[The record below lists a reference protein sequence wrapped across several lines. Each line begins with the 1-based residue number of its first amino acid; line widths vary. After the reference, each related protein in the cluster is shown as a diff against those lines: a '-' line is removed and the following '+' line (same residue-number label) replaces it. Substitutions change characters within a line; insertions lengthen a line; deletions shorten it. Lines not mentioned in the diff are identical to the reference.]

1 MERDDDVKLIRK
13 ILSGDEAAFGVLVER
28 YQKSIHALA
37 WRKLHDFHYAEEIM
51 QDTFLKAYKKLSTLK
66 DHDQFAGWI
75 HVIAKHLCID
85 WIRKQKPVM
94 QSLETTHPEEI
105 GEASYTHH
113 IAEQWVTDRNE
124 YCQEL
129 VQKLLD
135 KLPEEERAVVTHYY
149 LDEMSTKEIGEFMG
163 VSVNTIT
170 SRLQR
175 ARKRLQTDQEL
186 LDQEFFGQIQI
197 PHDLK
202 ENIMSQL
209 EQLRSKFDSFME
221 QVKSDPTSRE
231 SILKDASKEIEDTL
245 KGEITP
251 ELVHLVVDNLYPHMG
266 RLGIEK
272 RVTLLR
278 KYLDDAP
285 DDTERFWAHE
295 NLVISLSILGKNR
308 EAVEEHTRLYKW
320 ACHQNLPDKDVLQ
333 IISNLNSAGCWAAEN
348 RIDDW
353 IQLYTE
359 ASERLDKSEVSY
371 YSRCDFLQ
379 MGAEVLRANGRTD
392 EALQE
397 IEKLERVNTKQDWKH
412 FFRFWLAVRTNRLL
426 LYARKKEWERYIE
439 IITEVTYYMEVE
451 LKKWKQVNL

>member
-1 MERDDDVKLIRK
+1 VERDDDVKLIRK

-66 DHDQFAGWI
+66 DHDQFSGWI

-231 SILKDASKEIEDTL
+231 SILKDASKEIEETL
-245 KGEITP
+245 KGEITRS
-251 ELVHLVVDNLYPHMG
+251 EE
-266 RLGIEK
+266 R
-272 RVTLLR
+272 RV
-278 KYLDDAP
+278 
-285 DDTERFWAHE
+285 
-295 NLVISLSILGKNR
+295 GKECR
-308 EAVEEHTRLYKW
+308 
-320 ACHQNLPDKDVLQ
+320 
-333 IISNLNSAGCWAAEN
+333 
-348 RIDDW
+348 
-353 IQLYTE
+353 
-359 ASERLDKSEVSY
+359 
-371 YSRCDFLQ
+371 SR
-379 MGAEVLRANGRTD
+379 
-392 EALQE
+392 
-397 IEKLERVNTKQDWKH
+397 WSPYH
-412 FFRFWLAVRTNRLL
+412 
-426 LYARKKEWERYIE
+426 
-439 IITEVTYYMEVE
+439 
-451 LKKWKQVNL
+451 